1 MTESDID
8 RETKSNLEYLGSLFG
23 GIVILWVL
31 ATVTLVAL
39 GTATVN
45 GIPQAWFATVIV
57 PVVLM
62 AAIQVFGKDVYNVFK
77 KSK

>member
-1 MTESDID
+1 MTDDINK
-8 RETKSNLEYLGSLFG
+8 ETKSNLEYLGSILG

-39 GTATVN
+39 GTATVS

-57 PVVLM
+57 PLVLM
-62 AAIQVFGKDVYNVFK
+62 AAIQVFGKDVFDTFRNSRK
-77 KSK
+77 